1 MTAKSTLRDLVD
13 DLDEAEA
20 ALWLAAWQGDEL
32 AWTLLHA
39 PVDDE
44 RETNEERQAAA
55 RGREALAQGRV
66 KTSAQAR
73 RALWE

>member
-1 MTAKSTLRDLVD
+1 MTAKSALRDLVD
-13 DLDEAEA
+13 HLDEAEA

-32 AWTLLHA
+32 AWKLLHA

-44 RETNEERQAAA
+44 PETDEEGDAAA

-66 KTSAQAR
+66 KSSAQVR
-73 RALWE
+73 RALRE